1 MKPSKGRANLQ
12 KMRPAFSFY
21 ARAAAWYAVAMKR
34 SAYSFLILLASL
46 SVISVWP
53 SAMAQDT
60 PQSPP
65 PPRVIYA
72 PFDDSY
78 NYAAGPLYRQM
89 IVTAMTRRP
98 ADFNFTQFRSL
109 YAQYAHYEPLA
120 ALTQNM
126 MLDKAFYIIQEKDD
140 AKREKML
147 LDYRLLVQRHLA
159 NIDIVS
165 QALALARQ
173 DARFGDPELYAWLR
187 RGLLDSVLHSG
198 NGQTLATAYEIIA
211 LGEETA
217 LLSALGVR
225 VIQSLNRESGMVAYN
240 IYDVEVLR
248 DGSKRSI
255 FTNITI
261 PMNTLQARQ
270 RDSALS
276 VDIRSR

>member
-1 MKPSKGRANLQ
+1 M
-12 KMRPAFSFY
+12 
-21 ARAAAWYAVAMKR
+21 
-34 SAYSFLILLASL
+34 
-46 SVISVWP
+46 
-53 SAMAQDT
+53 
-60 PQSPP
+60 
-65 PPRVIYA
+65 YA

-89 IVTAMTRRP
+89 IVDAVKHRP

-109 YAQYAHYEPLA
+109 YAQYAYYEPLA

-126 MLDKAFYIIQEKDD
+126 MLDKAFYIIQEKDE

-159 NIDIVS
+159 NIDIVA

-173 DARFGDPELYAWLR
+173 DPRFGDPELYAWLR
-187 RGLLDSVLHSG
+187 QGLLDSVMRSG
-198 NGQTLATAYEIIA
+198 NGQTLTSAYEIIS

-217 LLSALGVR
+217 LLNALGVR
-225 VIQSLNRESGMVAYN
+225 VVQTLNRESGMMAYN
-240 IYDVEVLR
+240 IYDVELLR

-261 PMNTLQARQ
+261 PMNTLTARQ
-270 RDSALS
+270 RDRALS